1 MQYKGRQTVVI
12 LTFHFR
18 TGPDAPSV
26 GRLMLSELASMNQM
40 LIAFEFLDNKT
51 HDFER
56 TKAA

>member
-1 MQYKGRQTVVI
+1 MVI